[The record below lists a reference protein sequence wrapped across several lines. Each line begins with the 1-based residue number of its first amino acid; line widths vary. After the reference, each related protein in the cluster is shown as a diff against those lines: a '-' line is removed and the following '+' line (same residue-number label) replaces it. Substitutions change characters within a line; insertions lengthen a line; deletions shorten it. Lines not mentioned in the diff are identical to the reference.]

1 MTDVARRAARL
12 LEEAQAGRAEHVLG
26 VAEAALRARTGD
38 LADGPAAL
46 HFARVVALIMLGAA
60 REGLAAVELMLR
72 AAEREGSAG
81 WLACALATRAS
92 ERLRPGD
99 ADVAEHDADSILRD
113 LSAAEATLATGED
126 DPVAAINAHVGIGV
140 GFHTLRLYELAGP
153 QYQAAYELCTG
164 DPAGDGNPAMWLT
177 NLAQLHLEW
186 ALELY
191 QVGRVADAEKHTAE
205 AEDYAVRAAAEAS
218 GPDADSWRTHAQLA
232 AACARADRHDPA
244 GAAADIARHLR
255 AQQERGIIAREVA
268 YCRPFQAVAL
278 NRSGRPDEALRVI
291 ADAVRDLPPD
301 GDWPAA
307 AATRRTHALLLAAG
321 DPADPHAGLAYRAPR
336 AGARWRPRRRTQ
348 QTGAG
353 REEYESVRVQ
363 HELAARAA
371 ETDALTGLANR
382 RGFDRVVDEEA
393 DRAADAGRR
402 VTALIVDMDK
412 LKLIND
418 SRGHAAGDQAVCAV
432 AAALRA
438 VVRDGDTVAR
448 LGGDEFGVVLPGAT
462 PEVALAIAA
471 RMVAAVRDIP
481 DCLARVS
488 VGVASGPPGEL
499 RDTVCRADAAM
510 YEAKR
515 SGGDAVR
522 GAPAA

>member
-1 MTDVARRAARL
+1 MTDVGRRAARL

-26 VAEAALRARTGD
+26 VAEATLRARTGD

-46 HFARVVALIMLGAA
+46 HFARVVALIMLGAV
-60 REGLAAVELMLR
+60 RSSLAAVELMLR
-72 AAEREGSAG
+72 ATEREGSAG
-81 WLACALATRAS
+81 WQACALATRAS
-92 ERLRPGD
+92 ERLRLGD
-99 ADVAEHDADSILRD
+99 TDAAEHDADSALRD
-113 LSAAEATLATGED
+113 LSAAEATLAAGED
-126 DPVAAINAHVGIGV
+126 DPVAAINAHVGIGM

-153 QYQAAYELCTG
+153 QYQAAYELCAG

-191 QVGRVADAEKHTAE
+191 QIDRVAEAEKHTAE

-218 GPDADSWRTHAQLA
+218 GPDADSWRTHALLA

-244 GAAADIARHLR
+244 GAAVDIARHLR
-255 AQQERGIIAREVA
+255 AQQQRGIIAREVA

-278 NRSGRPDEALRVI
+278 SRSGRPDEALRVI

-301 GDWPAA
+301 ADWPAA

-321 DPADPHAGLAYRAPR
+321 GSADARAGLAYGDIL
-336 AGARWRPRRRTQ
+336 AGALWRQRLRTL
-348 QTGAG
+348 QTAAALKS
-353 REEYESVRVQ
+353 YETLRVQ

-371 ETDALTGLANR
+371 ETDPLTGLANR

-393 DRAADAGRR
+393 ARPADAGRP

-418 SRGHAAGDQAVCAV
+418 TRGHAAGDEAVRAV

-438 VVRDGDTVAR
+438 AARDGDTVAR

-462 PEVALAIAA
+462 PEVALAIGA

-481 DCLARVS
+481 DCLATVS
-488 VGVASGPPGEL
+488 VGVASGPPADL
-499 RDTVCRADAAM
+499 RETVCRADAAM
-510 YEAKR
+510 YAAKR

-522 GAPAA
+522 GAPAG